1 MKVAIYCRVSK
12 DEQNPKHQ
20 EETLKEYANFKK
32 YPIYKIYT
40 DYITGS
46 KSSRPELNE
55 MLFDARKGLFNI
67 VLVWKLD
74 RLGRS
79 LKHLINII
87 EEWHKIGI
95 DFVCTSQ
102 NIDTTTPHG
111 KLTFHILGAVA
122 EFEREL
128 ISERT
133 KLGQKKKRHLVGK
146 RGPDK
151 KDKPRRKAGYY
162 RRWAEQ
168 RNKKMGVP

>member
-1 MKVAIYCRVSK
+1 MIMSSMMVAIYCRVSK

-20 EETLKEYANFKK
+20 EESLKEYAEFKK
-32 YPIYKIYT
+32 YTIYKIYT
-40 DYITGS
+40 DHITGS
-46 KSSRPELNE
+46 KSSRPQLNE
-55 MLFDARKGLFNI
+55 LLFDARKKLFKV

-79 LKHLINII
+79 LKHLINVV

-102 NIDTTTPHG
+102 DIDTTTSHG

-133 KLGQKKKRHLVGK
+133 KLGQKKAKNIGK
-146 RGPDK
+146 RG
-151 KDKPRRKAGYY
+151 KDKGTRRKSGYY
-162 RRWAEQ
+162 RRWEKQ
-168 RNKKMGVP
+168 GKKLD